1 MLASNAYLLCIIIAK
16 AAGAFNAAAPQ
27 AGQANGIKR
36 NGVKDMKLGLVDVGG
51 GLRGIYAAG
60 VLDYCMDE
68 HIVFDC
74 CVGVS
79 AGSANT
85 ASYLA
90 GQRGRNYKFYCEY
103 AFRKEYMSLSNYL
116 KHHSY
121 IDMDYVYGTLS
132 NAGGE
137 YPLDYRAIRENPAQ
151 LFVVAQEAVSGRAV
165 YFTKEDMAQD
175 HYQIFMASSSIPGVN
190 KPYPIAGQLYYD
202 GALGDPV
209 PVQKAFDEGCDRVV
223 LLLTKP
229 AAVPREPGR
238 DPMLAKMIQRRYPAS
253 AENLRNRANRY
264 NQEVAA
270 AKEWEKEGKVL
281 IVSPDNTEGV
291 STLSKEREAL
301 DRLYH
306 KGYRDGERIKAW
318 LGLE

>member
-1 MLASNAYLLCIIIAK
+1 
-16 AAGAFNAAAPQ
+16 
-27 AGQANGIKR
+27 
-36 NGVKDMKLGLVDVGG
+36 MKLGLVDVGG

-151 LFVVAQEAVSGRAV
+151 LFVVAQEAVSGKAV

-306 KGYRDGERIKAW
+306 KGYRDGERIKSW

>member
-1 MLASNAYLLCIIIAK
+1 
-16 AAGAFNAAAPQ
+16 
-27 AGQANGIKR
+27 
-36 NGVKDMKLGLVDVGG
+36 MKLGLVDVGG

-85 ASYLA
+85 TSYLA

-132 NAGGE
+132 NSRGE
-137 YPLDYRAIRENPAQ
+137 YPLDYRA
-151 LFVVAQEAVSGRAV
+151 
-165 YFTKEDMAQD
+165 
-175 HYQIFMASSSIPGVN
+175 
-190 KPYPIAGQLYYD
+190 
-202 GALGDPV
+202 
-209 PVQKAFDEGCDRVV
+209 
-223 LLLTKP
+223 
-229 AAVPREPGR
+229 
-238 DPMLAKMIQRRYPAS
+238 RRYN
-253 AENLRNRANRY
+253 E
-264 NQEVAA
+264 QVTA

-281 IVSPDNTEGV
+281 IVSPDDTEGV

-301 DRLYH
+301 DRLYR
-306 KGYRDGERIKAW
+306 KGYRDGARIKAW

>member
-1 MLASNAYLLCIIIAK
+1 
-16 AAGAFNAAAPQ
+16 
-27 AGQANGIKR
+27 
-36 NGVKDMKLGLVDVGG
+36 
-51 GLRGIYAAG
+51 
-60 VLDYCMDE
+60 
-68 HIVFDC
+68 
-74 CVGVS
+74 
-79 AGSANT
+79 
-85 ASYLA
+85 
-90 GQRGRNYKFYCEY
+90 
-103 AFRKEYMSLSNYL
+103 
-116 KHHSY
+116 
-121 IDMDYVYGTLS
+121 
-132 NAGGE
+132 
-137 YPLDYRAIRENPAQ
+137 
-151 LFVVAQEAVSGRAV
+151 
-165 YFTKEDMAQD
+165 
-175 HYQIFMASSSIPGVN
+175 MASSSIPGVN

-306 KGYRDGERIKAW
+306 KGYRDGERIKTW